1 MIVYE
6 ELAMTMSYIYRF
18 KEQQNKVKHP
28 DCTTINCEGKLP
40 PEIIVPLIL
49 IVVVL
54 CFGISMLFLWI
65 YRKKIE
71 KLNTGK

>member
-1 MIVYE
+1 
-6 ELAMTMSYIYRF
+6 MSYNDRF

-28 DCTTINCEGKLP
+28 DLTTTDCEGKLP
-40 PEIIVPLIL
+40 PEIIVGLIL

-54 CFGISMLFLWI
+54 CFGVSMLFLWI

-71 KLNTGK
+71 KLKPGK

>member
-1 MIVYE
+1 
-6 ELAMTMSYIYRF
+6 MTMSYIDRF
-18 KEQQNKVKHP
+18 KEQQNREKHP

-40 PEIIVPLIL
+40 PEIIVALVL

-54 CFGISMLFLWI
+54 CFGVPLLFLWI

-71 KLNTGK
+71 KLKRGK